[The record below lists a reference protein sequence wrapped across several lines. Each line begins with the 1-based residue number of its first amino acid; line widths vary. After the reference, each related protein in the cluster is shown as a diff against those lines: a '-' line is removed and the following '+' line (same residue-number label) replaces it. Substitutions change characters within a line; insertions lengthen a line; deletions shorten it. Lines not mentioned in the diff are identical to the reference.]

1 MLGPI
6 MKRPRWAWWEAV
18 ERLGVG
24 ECGCHERESGV
35 VGIAELVSQDVEAG
49 DVGGRRS
56 PDSVRAVRHAAS
68 TRWAARLRAEYVSA

>member
-49 DVGGRRS
+49 DVGRV
-56 PDSVRAVRHAAS
+56 PV
-68 TRWAARLRAEYVSA
+68 T